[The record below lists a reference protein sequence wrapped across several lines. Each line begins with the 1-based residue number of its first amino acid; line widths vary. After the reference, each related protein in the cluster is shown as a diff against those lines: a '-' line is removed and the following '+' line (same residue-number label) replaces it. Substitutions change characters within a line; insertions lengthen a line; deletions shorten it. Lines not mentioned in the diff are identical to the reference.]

1 MDYNLIFKIIKM
13 KKYIYIIALVQI
25 LFVGVSC
32 TELDLVPLDQPT
44 TSPFTSV
51 QQFREGLNEGYREG
65 QSNGEFFYPFED
77 PRFSIDD
84 DSNYRTNLD
93 RIKAGTLNADDGGVA
108 KIWANMYKAIARI
121 VTIKNQI
128 LNQSGVLSEAE
139 AESFLGEANFL
150 LANYWSYMVSHFG
163 DVPYYE
169 AQLSVEEAFEI
180 GRTDKATVLQK
191 VYDFY
196 DSAITSLPVSRS
208 GLQYANKG
216 AAMAMKARIALYMG
230 DFAIAAEAAQDCMEL
245 DEYDLHPNFGEL
257 FKSVTRSSEE
267 FIFYIPR
274 DESKGITEFA
284 ARYHLMPWQPRTI
297 SGGFAGTGPTW
308 QLLASYECVDGLP
321 IDESPLF
328 DPVNPFKNRD
338 PRCLETI
345 VAFGSLEDGDGRL
358 PSDGT
363 RHMGLEYTPH
373 PERTEIFNYTT
384 NSFITNQDTKSATPH
399 ANYAGLLYR
408 KFIDEEWEDRLPDG
422 NRIIMRYADVLLMYA
437 EAKIELNQIDD
448 SVLAVIN
455 EVRDRAYANSNF
467 TNPRVTTTDQS
478 ELRYIIRN
486 ERRSE
491 FAMEGLRY
499 MDIIRWRLAE
509 KVLSGPYVALLSDGT
524 YFSVK
529 RGTGI
534 VVKPGLWF
542 WSETPEL
549 DEDGY
554 ADFMPLVNNGF
565 ASVIATYNFDA
576 SRQYLYPVPTKEILL
591 APNLL
596 PNNPNY

>member
-1 MDYNLIFKIIKM
+1 M

-44 TSPFTSV
+44 TAPFTST
-51 QQFREGLNEGYREG
+51 QQFREGLNEGYKEV
-65 QSNGEFFYPFED
+65 FYPFED

-84 DSNYRTNLD
+84 DSNYRTNLSA
-93 RIKAGTLNADDGGVA
+93 IKAGTLNADDSEIAGH
-108 KIWANMYKAIARI
+108 WSNMYKAIARI
-121 VTIKNQI
+121 LSIKEQIVNQE
-128 LNQSGVLSEAE
+128 GVLSDADAE
-139 AESFLGEANFL
+139 LFLGEANFL
-150 LANYWSYMVSHFG
+150 LGNYWSYMVSHFG

-169 AQLSVEEAFEI
+169 SQLSVEEAFEM

-191 VYDFY
+191 VYDLY
-196 DSAITSLPVSRS
+196 DSAITILPVSRS

-230 DFAIAAEAAQDCMEL
+230 DFAIAAEAAQDVMDL

-267 FIFYIPR
+267 FIFYLPR
-274 DESKGITEFA
+274 DESKGTTEFV
-284 ARYHLMPWQPRTI
+284 ARRHLQVWRPRGI
-297 SGGFAGTGPTW
+297 GAGWAGTGPTW

-363 RHMGLEYTPH
+363 RHMGYELTPH
-373 PERTEIFNYTT
+373 PERPVVFNYNT
-384 NSFITNQDTKSATPH
+384 NTLDFTNQNTKSYTPH
-399 ANYAGLLYR
+399 SNYAGLLYR
-408 KFIDEEWEDRLPDG
+408 KFIDEEWIDGLPDG

-437 EAKIELNQIDD
+437 EAKIELNQIDA

-467 TNPRVTTTDQS
+467 TNPTVTTTDQS

-486 ERRSE
+486 ERRAE

-509 KVLSGPYVALLSDGT
+509 KVLSGPYVALLTDGT
-524 YFSVK
+524 YFTKDSNGVA
-529 RGTGI
+529 T
-534 VVKPGLWF
+534 VKPGLWF

-549 DEDGY
+549 DEDGF
-554 ADFMPLVNNGF
+554 ADFMPLVNTGF